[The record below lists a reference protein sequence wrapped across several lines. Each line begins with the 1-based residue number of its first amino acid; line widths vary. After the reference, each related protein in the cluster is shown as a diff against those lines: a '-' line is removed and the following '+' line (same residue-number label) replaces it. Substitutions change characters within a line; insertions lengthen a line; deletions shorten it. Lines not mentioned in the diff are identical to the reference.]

1 MLTVSCRV
9 TTRIPSA
16 TAPCSAQ
23 LRSRALAAQAR
34 CDAQTGRKRQVEEA
48 RAVRRERPPA
58 VVQQPAPPVAA
69 RSVRPPAPTPELAA
83 ATAEFR
89 RALVEHLGWTNQAAQ
104 AAAEEVRD
112 SGRGQMHVGI
122 AWHCRAA

>member
-1 MLTVSCRV
+1 M
-9 TTRIPSA
+9 
-16 TAPCSAQ
+16 
-23 LRSRALAAQAR
+23 
-34 CDAQTGRKRQVEEA
+34 
-48 RAVRRERPPA
+48 RRERPPA

-69 RSVRPPAPTPELAA
+69 RSVRPPALTPELAA